1 MKQELKDIRH
11 YAGAAGIFVIVIL
24 LLLFLS
30 YNQIPSEN
38 KDLFVSIVGVISG
51 SLSVILFTIIGR
63 NPNEV
68 QELQK
73 KNEGLEVK
81 VENLVKQ
88 KDELEGMLINM
99 QKQLVDKLSIAGN
112 HFELKDGES
121 TKYKRK
127 VQSLYKSSKKRK

>member
-1 MKQELKDIRH
+1 MKEIRH
-11 YAGAAGIFVIVIL
+11 YAGSAGVFLIVIL

-30 YNQIPSEN
+30 FNKIPSEN

-73 KNEGLEVK
+73 KNEGLEEK
-81 VENLVKQ
+81 VQSLVQQ
-88 KDELEGMLINM
+88 KDELEKMLIDM

-112 HFELKDGES
+112 HFILKDE
-121 TKYKRK
+121 
-127 VQSLYKSSKKRK
+127 

>member
-81 VENLVKQ
+81 LENLIKQ
-88 KDELEGMLINM
+88 KDELEAMLISM

-112 HFELKDGES
+112 HFQLKDKKS
-121 TKYKRK
+121 TE
-127 VQSLYKSSKKRK
+127 

>member
-11 YAGAAGIFVIVIL
+11 YAGAAGIFLIVIL

-81 VENLVKQ
+81 LENLIKQ
-88 KDELEGMLINM
+88 KDELEGMLISM

-112 HFELKDGES
+112 NFELKDKGS
-121 TKYKRK
+121 DK
-127 VQSLYKSSKKRK
+127 

>member
-11 YAGAAGIFVIVIL
+11 YAGAAGIFLIVIL

-81 VENLVKQ
+81 LENLIKQ
-88 KDELEGMLINM
+88 KDELEAMLISM

-112 HFELKDGES
+112 HFQLKDKKS
-121 TKYKRK
+121 TE
-127 VQSLYKSSKKRK
+127 

>member
-1 MKQELKDIRH
+1 MKEIRH
-11 YAGAAGIFVIVIL
+11 YAGAAGVFLIVIL

-30 YNQIPSEN
+30 FNKIPSEN

-73 KNEGLEVK
+73 KNEGLEEK
-81 VENLVKQ
+81 VQSLVQQ
-88 KDELEGMLINM
+88 KDELEKMLIDM

-112 HFELKDGES
+112 NFILKDE
-121 TKYKRK
+121 
-127 VQSLYKSSKKRK
+127 

>member
-1 MKQELKDIRH
+1 MKRDIKDLRH
-11 YAGAAGIFVIVIL
+11 YAGAAGVFIIVIL

-30 YNQIPSEN
+30 FNKIPSEN

-73 KNEGLEVK
+73 KNEGLEEK
-81 VENLVKQ
+81 VQTLVHQ
-88 KDELEGMLINM
+88 KDELEKMLIDM

-112 HFELKDGES
+112 NFILKDE
-121 TKYKRK
+121 
-127 VQSLYKSSKKRK
+127 KSFK

>member
-11 YAGAAGIFVIVIL
+11 YAGAAGIFLIVIL

-81 VENLVKQ
+81 LENLIKQ
-88 KDELEGMLINM
+88 KDELEGMLISM

-112 HFELKDGES
+112 NFELKDKES
-121 TKYKRK
+121 DK
-127 VQSLYKSSKKRK
+127 

>member
-11 YAGAAGIFVIVIL
+11 YAGAAGIFLIVIL

-81 VENLVKQ
+81 LENLIKQ
-88 KDELEGMLINM
+88 KDELEAMLISM

-112 HFELKDGES
+112 HFQLKD
-121 TKYKRK
+121 
-127 VQSLYKSSKKRK
+127 KKNTE

>member
-1 MKQELKDIRH
+1 LYKDINYETRAQRHSTLCWCSWRH

-88 KDELEGMLINM
+88 KDELEEMLINM

-121 TKYKRK
+121 TK
-127 VQSLYKSSKKRK
+127 

>member
-11 YAGAAGIFVIVIL
+11 YAGAAGIFLVVIL

-81 VENLVKQ
+81 LENLVKQ
-88 KDELEGMLINM
+88 KDELEGMLISM

-112 HFELKDGES
+112 HFQLKDKKS
-121 TKYKRK
+121 TE
-127 VQSLYKSSKKRK
+127 

>member
-11 YAGAAGIFVIVIL
+11 YAGAAGIFLIVIL

-81 VENLVKQ
+81 LENLIKQ
-88 KDELEGMLINM
+88 KDELEGMLISM

-112 HFELKDGES
+112 HFELKDGQS
-121 TKYKRK
+121 TKQKRK
-127 VQSLYKSSKKRK
+127 VQPLYKSSKKRK

>member
-121 TKYKRK
+121 TK
-127 VQSLYKSSKKRK
+127 